1 MTAPGIPLVDLQD
14 WQRPDRRE
22 AFVAEL
28 GRGLEEFGFV
38 SVCGHGIAESELE
51 AAYAMAR
58 AFFALPADVKA
69 RYETP
74 ADGRQRGYTSF
85 GVEHAKDTLIPDLK
99 EFFHVGRT
107 LGEAHPLHRGGDV
120 PPNLFPAELPA
131 FEPLFTRYFAAVE
144 SFANRLLAAV
154 ALYLGHDDA
163 YFARLTRDGNSVLRL
178 INYPDVGESAPG
190 AVRAAAHE
198 DINILTVLPV
208 STQPGLEVMCRDGRW
223 LAVNPPPNVMV
234 CDTGDM
240 MALLTGNRLPAT
252 THRVVNPETGDGGRF
267 SMPFFLHPHPDA
279 LLVEEIP
286 GLRPAVRT
294 REFFHDRLR
303 AIGVERA

>member
-1 MTAPGIPLVDLQD
+1 MGD
-14 WQRPDRRE
+14 WFRPERKA
-22 AFVAEL
+22 AFVSEV

-38 SVCGHGIAESELE
+38 SVTGHGIDVAQLE

-58 AFFALPADVKA
+58 AFFALPEAVKVQ
-69 RYETP
+69 YETP
-74 ADGRQRGYTSF
+74 WDGRQRGYTSF

-107 LGEAHPLHRGGDV
+107 LPAEHPLHRSGDV
-120 PPNLFPAELPA
+120 PANRFPAELPGFEALFRDYFIAMEA
-131 FEPLFTRYFAAVE
+131 FAG
-144 SFANRLLAAV
+144 RLLSAT
-154 ALYLGHDDA
+154 ALYLGHEA
-163 YFARLTRDGNSVLRL
+163 CFFSRLTQDGNSVLRL
-178 INYPDVGESAPG
+178 IHYPDVGEFHAG

-198 DINILTVLPV
+198 DINLLTVLPV
-208 STQPGLEVMCRDGRW
+208 STKPGLEVLSREGRW
-223 LAVNPPPNVMV
+223 ISVNPPPNVMV

-252 THRVVNPETGDGGRF
+252 THRVVNPEHRDGGRL

-286 GLRPAVRT
+286 GLRPAVCT
-294 REFFHDRLR
+294 REFFHERLR
-303 AIGVERA
+303 AIGVEPTGKTENSPPGA